1 MLVDNSIINQ
11 RIIKMEFFIQNKE
24 LISEEKYKEIVNSL
38 KPKEE
43 LDESI
48 NESKIALKLKKLVDD
63 SIKRRIENTDE
74 VGILFSGGLD
84 SSYIAAICKK
94 LKVNF
99 TCYCVG
105 FQDGQ
110 FKMPEDIIH
119 AKEVAKFLKLKEDAF
134 KFKIFDLKEIE
145 AIISKTTKILKSSKL
160 NKITALG
167 NVVNV
172 GVGAVE
178 VAGHNISKKEKIFFS
193 GLGSEELFAGY
204 DRHKKNP
211 TNEECFNGLLNM
223 YQRDLLRDVSISSAL
238 GFEFRTPFLD
248 EELIKY
254 SLKIPIKFKV
264 NDSESKMIMRKA
276 AVSELD
282 KFSERPKK
290 AAQYGSCF
298 DRAISKLAKNK
309 GYEFKKDY
317 LASL

>member
-1 MLVDNSIINQ
+1 MNEFN
-11 RIIKMEFFIQNKE
+11 EFFTNKEE

-43 LDESI
+43 LDEDI
-48 NESKIALKLKKLVDD
+48 TESKIALKLKKLVDD
-63 SIKRRIENTDE
+63 SIKKRIENTDE

-84 SSYIAAICKK
+84 SSYIAAMCKK

-99 TCYCVG
+99 SCYCVG

-119 AKEVAKFLKLKEDAF
+119 AKEVAKFLKLKEDEF
-134 KFKIFDLKEIE
+134 KFKIFDLKESE
-145 AIISKTTKILKSSKL
+145 AIISKTVKILNSSKY
-160 NKITALG
+160 NKITALN

-172 GVGAVE
+172 GVGAVV
-178 VAGHNISKKEKIFFS
+178 VAGYEISAHQPIFFS

-211 TNEECFNGLLNM
+211 TNEECFSGLLNM
-223 YQRDLLRDVSISSAL
+223 YQRDLLRDAVISNAL
-238 GFEFRTPFLD
+238 KFEFRTPFLD
-248 EELIKY
+248 KELIKY
-254 SLKIPIKFKV
+254 SLAIPIKFKV
-264 NDSESKMIMRKA
+264 NDTSSKLIMRKA
-276 AVSELD
+276 AFSELD

-298 DRAISKLAKNK
+298 DRAIAKLAKKN
-309 GYEFKKDY
+309 GFEFKKEY
-317 LASL
+317 LASI